1 MFATA
6 YPWVARISRPTATT
20 FQISQ
25 SHPDSLCIKDLNL
38 QMLNLNTFATFQGAH
53 IRTEPFYTR
62 KKHVSATIQVKMYV
76 ALLLFGAERIANSF
90 IKAFPQ
96 AHRPAGLHVNHR
108 LCEEDTQGY

>member
-6 YPWVARISRPTATT
+6 YPWVARILRPTATT

-25 SHPDSLCIKDLNL
+25 SYPDSLCIKDLNL

-53 IRTEPFYTR
+53 IRTKPFYTR

-76 ALLLFGAERIANSF
+76 ALLLFGAQRIANSF
-90 IKAFPQ
+90 IQAFPHL
-96 AHRPAGLHVNHR
+96 HRPDDLYLSDR
-108 LCEEDTQGY
+108 SCEENRQA